1 MRKQVTSV
9 KHLRYPLT
17 AALERLMTKDPKVR
31 PFVIV
36 EHEGSEQFVQF
47 AGSSG
52 EKLLLDIPQMQV
64 QVHFQDVLAAVV
76 DVEQILTHV
85 WALGPDEPILI
96 TEDEN
101 KNLRGDLT
109 RKAREFLDRLGEK
122 IRSVIPEPI
131 PELG

>member
-1 MRKQVTSV
+1 MQKHVTSL

-36 EHEGSEQFVQF
+36 EHESSEQFVQF

-76 DVEQILTHV
+76 EVEQILTNV
-85 WALGPDEPILI
+85 WTLGPDEPILI

-109 RKAREFLDRLGEK
+109 RKAKDFLEKLGERL
-122 IRSVIPEPI
+122 RSIIPEPI

>member
-1 MRKQVTSV
+1 MQKQTTPV

-36 EHEGSEQFVQF
+36 EHEGSERFVQF

-76 DVEQILTHV
+76 DVEQIVSNV
-85 WALGPDEPILI
+85 WTLDPDEPLLI

-109 RKAREFLDRLGEK
+109 RKAKEFLERVGEK
-122 IRSVIPEPI
+122 IRSLVPEPI